1 MVFFAESEKTRFLEN
16 IHWKGLERMAKIEYV
31 YGFKENKCKE
41 RVLAEKDTLSTAEIK
56 MLLGNTF
63 LKDTKKSSDFCT
75 DNTIPKNSS
84 IEYIL
89 EMKSYQEKDLE
100 GNTQT
105 LQRKVEDLELLNI
118 SYTQYDYNQF
128 LGDLVTPINV
138 SFKGLKISVTKDKEG
153 NCVHVV
159 IENATENDIKIPDGE
174 LTLIFIHKI
183 YGSFDSLGSWQN
195 GSSGGNRHE
204 ETTE

>member
-1 MVFFAESEKTRFLEN
+1 
-16 IHWKGLERMAKIEYV
+16 MANYV

-41 RVLAEKDTLSTAEIK
+41 RVLPEKETLSTAEIK
-56 MLLGNTF
+56 MLFGNTF
-63 LKDTKKSSDFCT
+63 LKDTKKSSEFCT

-84 IEYIL
+84 IEYVL
-89 EMKSYQEKDLE
+89 QMKNYQEKDLE
-100 GNTQT
+100 GNTQI

-118 SYTQYDYNQF
+118 TYTQYNYNQF

-153 NCVHVV
+153 NCIHVV
-159 IENATENDIKIPDGE
+159 IENQTENNIEIPNGE

-183 YGSFDSLGSWQN
+183 SGSFDSLGSLEH
-195 GSSGGNRHE
+195 GSEDNRHE